1 MIGIIKS
8 LGKSW
13 ANEVTAALLGRRW
26 PIEAPMS
33 RHRRRAVAIRIIVGR
48 EVERLAT
55 VAERRGIGAAPTASE
70 LLAALAAHAGELKS

>member
-1 MIGIIKS
+1 
-8 LGKSW
+8 
-13 ANEVTAALLGRRW
+13 
-26 PIEAPMS
+26 MS